1 MTAIA
6 TTLTALTRST
16 VPGAAS
22 LLLVAAGLLIPAGC
36 ASAGDNDV
44 PSEIL
49 ATVGRADFVAHCAP
63 CHGMSGRGNG
73 PAASSLKKPPA
84 DLTRITER
92 RGGEFPTGEISR
104 FIDGRNELP
113 AHGSREMPIWGR
125 EFTTRMGDDKI
136 GDELVRGRHLI
147 LVEYLKTL
155 QR

>member
-6 TTLTALTRST
+6 TTITTLTRSI
-16 VPGAAS
+16 VPGAAG
-22 LLLVAAGLLIPAGC
+22 LLLLAAGLLLPTGC

-49 ATVGRADFVAHCAP
+49 ATVGRADFVEHCAP

-84 DLTRITER
+84 DLTRIAER
-92 RGGEFPTGEISR
+92 HGGRFPTGEISK
-104 FIDGRNELP
+104 FIDGRNEIP

-125 EFTTRMGDDKI
+125 EFTARMGNDDI

-147 LVEYLKTL
+147 LVEYLETI